1 MLKSKD
7 IQFCKGIGSSIANKL
22 KKINIESVEDLL
34 FYFPRKYQDRKNILK
49 IKDISN
55 DVQAS
60 VFIEIV
66 TAKTNYIRRGFCIT
80 RVSGKDETGQ
90 INLIWYNQ
98 PYLNRVFKTGDKIF
112 IYGKVSIKNG
122 KAEILNPEY
131 EILKDDDIASCL
143 HMGRIVPVYG
153 LTAGITNKV
162 LRKIVNNAIAEHKNY
177 LEEFL
182 PEIIVKE
189 RKLPDIF
196 TAVDNIHFPEDLEFL
211 KRARLRFVYEELF
224 MLMLALK
231 YRKNMIKEVPRF
243 YKYKTDE
250 KTQDEFFKTLSFE
263 LTAAQKRVCSEIMDD
278 FNKNAPMQRIL
289 IGDVGCGKTVVA
301 AFAVYM
307 AVSAGFQAAYMAPT
321 EILAMQHYK
330 NLENL
335 LSKFGIKTLLLT
347 SGIAK
352 GKKEKDEIYAKIKN
366 KEVDFIIGTHS
377 LLQEKV
383 EYKNLSLVIID
394 EQHKFGVR
402 QRLALAE
409 KGINP
414 DLLVMTATPIP
425 RTLALSLFGD
435 MDISIIDEM
444 PKGRGKINSYFRSFA
459 SAEKVYD
466 FILGEVAKGR
476 QGFIVCPLIEE
487 NEDNVGAPHVVPLRS
502 VEKEYNKLKN
512 GAFKNINIDFLH
524 GRMDNDLK
532 ELVMKKFKDGVTQ
545 VLFTTTVIEV
555 GIDIPNATVMVIKNA
570 DRFGLAQLHQ
580 LRGRIGRGINESYCV
595 LMSGIKNEETIN
607 RLKNFCL
614 EGDGFR
620 IAQMDLENRGTGEFF
635 GWAQHGFPELRVAD
649 PLRDIK
655 VLEAAKQDVEKI
667 LPDNKFLDKSPN
679 LKTRMNKIF
688 TQDQIIL

>member
-1 MLKSKD
+1 MNSTSILN
-7 IQFCKGIGSSIANKL
+7 CKGIGSSIANKL
-22 KKINIESVEDLL
+22 KKINIENIEDLL

-49 IKDISN
+49 IKDISDN
-55 DVQAS
+55 VQAS
-60 VFIEIV
+60 VFAEIV

-80 RVSGKDETGQ
+80 RVSAKDDTGQ

-112 IYGKVSIKNG
+112 VYGKVNIKNG
-122 KAEILNPEY
+122 KSEILNPEY

-182 PEIIVKE
+182 PEVIVKE

-231 YRKNMIKEVPRF
+231 YRKNTIKEFPRF

-250 KTQDEFFKTLSFE
+250 KTQDEFLNSLSFE
-263 LTAAQKRVCSEIMDD
+263 LTFAQKKVCSEITDD
-278 FNKNAPMQRIL
+278 FAKNASMQRIL

-307 AVSAGFQAAYMAPT
+307 AVKSGFQAAFMAPT

-335 LSKFGIKTLLLT
+335 LSKFGVKTLLLT
-347 SGIAK
+347 GGVAK
-352 GKKEKDEIYAKIKN
+352 NKKEKEEIYNKIKN

-383 EYKNLSLVIID
+383 EYKNLGLVVID

-402 QRLALAE
+402 QRLLLAE

-466 FILGEVAKGR
+466 FILGEVDKKR
-476 QGFIVCPLIEE
+476 QAFIVCPLIEE
-487 NEDNVGAPHVVPLRS
+487 NEDTDLKS

-512 GAFKNINIDFLH
+512 GPFKNISIDFLH

-532 ELVMKKFKDGVTQ
+532 ERVMKKFKDGVTQ
-545 VLFTTTVIEV
+545 VLLTTTVIEV

-667 LPDNKFLDKSPN
+667 LPDNKFLDKNPN
-679 LKTRMNKIF
+679 LKNRMNKIF
-688 TQDQIIL
+688 NNEKLVL